1 MTARLDPRHTEAV
14 TRQLR
19 LFLQHS
25 DHLLDARLVCMEPMA
40 AGLPQTVTAAPSET
54 PSFLTLYRRARRATP
69 AATGTGTVAGAGTGA
84 AAAGAGAAAA
94 GAGVDNPYLRWC
106 SSRSG
111 EPYREACRRVVRY
124 PVRVLLGRPSLPAAP
139 ATAPDPTRR
148 AFDLRQFHADQAAL
162 ETRLRLNQRVLGY
175 LDVLLDATGR
185 VWHRQLDA
193 QQKDGVRKLKEVQRL
208 YSGADTPLGAD
219 RVRDYAVFE
228 RLGPMVDALRAEG
241 PFHKWLQRY
250 HEVIRCQTDVLQFM
264 VKGPQEAAKAAAAKA
279 ADDAVKAVVDDAPVT
294 ETATITTPKVPVT
307 HPVEEASLQQ
317 HYADLLSKSPVDDK
331 GAERGGSYRD
341 RVLQLLRDQ
350 RVVMQTHTSAVPAT
364 PWRTCLQT
372 GTPCGHAKRPLF
384 FDAAMADVA
393 QSERNF
399 GKEAERHRT
408 HYGVSFGGALWQY
421 LLCAVHREA
430 FVHTQQRY
438 TAATTDD
445 SDKRTAVQC
454 AFELRRVPVAPRPG
468 TRKNRAVASV
478 ARFAVVARPYVVPA
492 PKAYG
497 GRAGPKRGTRKR
509 RHRRVRRTATAAHP
523 GTTATTATHSATG
536 PVTTSPAALLAAAS
550 TGPAAATPT
559 EPPIPTAPPRTELH
573 DSLFLN
579 AFFRRCVWP
588 APGDPTDSAAS
599 RYYTE
604 ATKDVTNGTSKYD
617 LHPTVLLTLYTKV
630 LMDPGQAV
638 SIGAGAGTG
647 TGMGTGMEDG
657 FGLFGGE

>member
-1 MTARLDPRHTEAV
+1 MTARLDPRHAEAV

-69 AATGTGTVAGAGTGA
+69 AATGTGTGTVAG
-84 AAAGAGAAAA
+84 AGAGAAAA

-162 ETRLRLNQRVLGY
+162 ETRLRLNHTVLGY

-193 QQKDGVRKLKEVQRL
+193 QQKDGVQKLKEVQRL
-208 YSGADTPLGAD
+208 YSGPDTPLGAD
-219 RVRDYAVFE
+219 RVRDYTVFE

-250 HEVIRCQTDVLQFM
+250 HKVIRCQTDVLQFM

-279 ADDAVKAVVDDAPVT
+279 ADDAAVT

-317 HYADLLSKSPVDDK
+317 HYADLLSKSPTNDN
-331 GAERGGSYRD
+331 GTEIGGSYRD

-430 FVHTQQRY
+430 FVHTQQLY

-454 AFELRRVPVAPRPG
+454 AFELRRVPVAPRSG
-468 TRKNRAVASV
+468 TRKKHAAPP
-478 ARFAVVARPYVVPA
+478 ARFAVVARAYVVPA
-492 PKAYG
+492 LKASG
-497 GRAGPKRGTRKR
+497 GRFGPKRGTRKR
-509 RHRRVRRTATAAHP
+509 RHRRVRRTATAAPAAPP
-523 GTTATTATHSATG
+523 GATATHSA
-536 PVTTSPAALLAAAS
+536 TTSPAALLAAAS
-550 TGPAAATPT
+550 TRPAAATPT
-559 EPPIPTAPPRTELH
+559 KPPTPAAPPRTELH

-638 SIGAGAGTG
+638 AIGTG
-647 TGMGTGMEDG
+647 TEVAGTEVATGTETGDG
-657 FGLFGGE
+657 FGLFGGN